1 MSTSWEGLGLDLLSA
16 NRDLRGLL
24 GRISRDMEHGP
35 VLSRACDRSW
45 KILERLTAFAEDRGK
60 TPSTSR
66 QEKLVFDRG
75 ELILNTY
82 TDLTRFP
89 KPPNTDAAVVVGGSD
104 DGYVGTE
111 SVRDVG
117 AHLTGSDVRWVN
129 GGHVSSFLLQ
139 GGTFVTAMAD
149 CVDRLVEKQR

>member
-1 MSTSWEGLGLDLLSA
+1 MSTSWEGLGRDLLSA

-66 QEKLVFDRG
+66 QEKLVFDLV
-75 ELILNTY
+75 ELIVETGLSKPTFFQSGFNELH
-82 TDLTRFP
+82 DLG
-89 KPPNTDAAVVVGGSD
+89 VGL
-104 DGYVGTE
+104 VG
-111 SVRDVG
+111 
-117 AHLTGSDVRWVN
+117 
-129 GGHVSSFLLQ
+129 
-139 GGTFVTAMAD
+139 
-149 CVDRLVEKQR
+149 VDWLSGLD